1 MGVVVKAMVY
11 ERYGSPEVLEL
22 RDVDTPVPGDRDLLI
37 RMVAAS
43 VNRSDWEG
51 LIGKPLYARMGG
63 LRRPRRPILGSDVAG
78 RVVEVGSAVESFRVG
93 DEVFGD
99 VMYHGGSAFAEYV
112 CVPDTAPIVH
122 KPATISFADAS
133 TLPQAAVIAFQGTSR
148 SVAPGDRVLVNG
160 AGGGAGAFAVQM
172 AKSAGAE
179 VTGVDNGWKQ
189 EFMRSLGADRVL
201 DYTRTDYTKTGIRY
215 DLILDLVCERSMFA
229 IRRAV
234 APRGRYAVVGGTVR
248 ALVSAATFG
257 RLLST
262 GGRRIG
268 VLMVRPNK
276 EDLIRVAEMVAA
288 GTLRAT
294 IERTYTLDEVP
305 EALRHLGEGR
315 ALGKLVIE
323 IG

>member
-11 ERYGSPEVLEL
+11 ERYGRPEVLEL

-112 CVPDTAPIVH
+112 CVPETAPIVH

-133 TLPQAAVIAFQGTSR
+133 TLPQAAVIAFQGTSG

-172 AKSAGAE
+172 AKAAGAE
-179 VTGVDNGWKQ
+179 VTGVDNALKQ
-189 EFMRSLGADRVL
+189 EFILSLGADHVL
-201 DYTRTDYTKTGIRY
+201 DYAATDYTKMVSGY

-229 IRRAV
+229 IRRVV
-234 APRGRYAVVGGTVR
+234 APGGRYMVVGGSVP
-248 ALVSAATFG
+248 ALLSAATVG

-262 GGRRIG
+262 GGRKIG
-268 VLMVRPNK
+268 VLMVRPNR
-276 EDLIRVAEMVAA
+276 EDLLRVAWMAA
-288 GTLRAT
+288 TGSLRAV
-294 IERTYTLDEVP
+294 IERTYPLDGVP

-323 IG
+323 VG